1 MEEEALGILVLQ
13 RALTPP
19 PPPNQRPTEAGTAGR
34 VSACAHAPLQGD
46 ITIARHLC
54 RVFTSSLYPDEDAIQ
69 AAQVDEWVDQAASF
83 ATAATKD
90 IKTVLKALNMAL
102 GKVRRMLAVPA

>member
-1 MEEEALGILVLQ
+1 MRPPPGPLSSL
-13 RALTPP
+13 LTPFSLRHLP
-19 PPPNQRPTEAGTAGR
+19 LPFSSMRFTEAGTAGR
-34 VSACAHAPLQGD
+34 ISACAHAPLQGD

-54 RVFTSSLYPDEDAIQ
+54 RAFKSPLYPDDDAMQ

-90 IKTVLKALNMAL
+90 VKTVLKNLNTAL
-102 GKVRRMLAVPA
+102 GKVRI